1 QPLLYLHGRND
12 GCMGA
17 EVAEFALTEFPAT
30 ARGEIIADVGHFLHL
45 ENPDLV
51 NTKILDFLQ
60 SV

>member
-1 QPLLYLHGRND
+1 
-12 GCMGA
+12 MGA

-30 ARGEIIADVGHFLHL
+30 ASGEMVADVGHFLHL